1 MAAEGSIAEH
11 LENMVNV
18 GYPLIVARID
28 GLDAGGLRNA
38 WDILRGRMPE
48 PGACV
53 IGTINNDKPV
63 LMAAATDEAVAAGFN
78 AGNVIKAI
86 AGNIKG
92 GATLEYTATSQT
104 VKDDKGRVSKTIV
117 TEEDV
122 KLKTGLIT
130 WSPAYL
136 QALIETARVTETGK
150 SGQHKHRTYKLGGLA
165 NKTGKRYLYRFV
177 HTRDDGRK
185 LRITVTGKNSG
196 TISIAFQN
204 DNPTQV
210 DAEVTAQSLDSDG
223 TLVIM
228 DDELTENA
236 T

>member
-38 WDILRGRMPE
+38 WDILRGRMSE

-53 IGTINNDKPV
+53 IGTINNGKPV

-92 GATLEYTATSQT
+92 GGGGKPTMAQAGG
-104 VKDDKGRVSKTIV
+104 KDAAGID
-117 TEEDV
+117 
-122 KLKTGLIT
+122 
-130 WSPAYL
+130 A
-136 QALIETARVTETGK
+136 ALDAARE
-150 SGQHKHRTYKLGGLA
+150 LLA
-165 NKTGKRYLYRFV
+165 K
-177 HTRDDGRK
+177 
-185 LRITVTGKNSG
+185 
-196 TISIAFQN
+196 
-204 DNPTQV
+204 
-210 DAEVTAQSLDSDG
+210 
-223 TLVIM
+223 
-228 DDELTENA
+228 
-236 T
+236 

>member
-11 LENMVNV
+11 LANMVNV

-53 IGTINNDKPV
+53 IGTINNGKPV

-92 GATLEYTATSQT
+92 GGGGKPTMAQAGG
-104 VKDDKGRVSKTIV
+104 KDAAGID
-117 TEEDV
+117 
-122 KLKTGLIT
+122 
-130 WSPAYL
+130 A
-136 QALIETARVTETGK
+136 ALDAARE
-150 SGQHKHRTYKLGGLA
+150 LLA
-165 NKTGKRYLYRFV
+165 K
-177 HTRDDGRK
+177 
-185 LRITVTGKNSG
+185 
-196 TISIAFQN
+196 
-204 DNPTQV
+204 
-210 DAEVTAQSLDSDG
+210 
-223 TLVIM
+223 
-228 DDELTENA
+228 
-236 T
+236 

>member
-1 MAAEGSIAEH
+1 MTSFDALAYMNKVEEELKETAAELRVPLFDVSERTAANIATIKDFEAKRKANKKMAAEGSIAEH

-92 GATLEYTATSQT
+92 GGGGKPTMAQAGG
-104 VKDDKGRVSKTIV
+104 KDAAGID
-117 TEEDV
+117 
-122 KLKTGLIT
+122 
-130 WSPAYL
+130 A
-136 QALIETARVTETGK
+136 ALDAARE
-150 SGQHKHRTYKLGGLA
+150 LLA
-165 NKTGKRYLYRFV
+165 K
-177 HTRDDGRK
+177 
-185 LRITVTGKNSG
+185 
-196 TISIAFQN
+196 
-204 DNPTQV
+204 
-210 DAEVTAQSLDSDG
+210 
-223 TLVIM
+223 
-228 DDELTENA
+228 
-236 T
+236 